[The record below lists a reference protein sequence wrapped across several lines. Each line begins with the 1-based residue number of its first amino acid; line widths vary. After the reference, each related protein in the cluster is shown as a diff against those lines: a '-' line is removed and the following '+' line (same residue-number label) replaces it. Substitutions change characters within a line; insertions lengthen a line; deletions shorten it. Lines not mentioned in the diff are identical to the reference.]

1 MILGGDQPWT
11 RRVIGVSTCPQVGS
25 MSNEGIWNA
34 RTKTWEG
41 SANPRTME
49 GDEANYTAFLL
60 GTPSLQA
67 AVCST
72 QPILKLPRAWVV
84 LCILHLTMAMGR
96 LLGEFVDREATLVTP
111 ALCRDLQVL
120 LSEKRAGWSVYGS
133 ASPDGEETA
142 NFFDAWPDI
151 AKCLGIRPSTAKYK
165 AIANMWDLPH
175 TLYCTYQG
183 PNPLNCAAV
192 ARDFRRHCTAGTA
205 SWYLLSL
212 EQDVDTMLHNIKPFG
227 LAMLSGDISERINRF
242 LKHGHNEHSN
252 RGGGGGGCRV
262 EGVDEVSRRQ
272 LSAIHR
278 EANVQVQCMTWLF
291 AYFDVSWVV
300 YGGPRSQVPC
310 SGTDAMEVRRGQ
322 GHMQPSLNQNI
333 SIQDGNARAVG
344 RAGEAG
350 IFRAVRSSGDLGNH
364 SSLDLGSTIG
374 R

>member
-11 RRVIGVSTCPQVGS
+11 RRVIGVSTCPQVRS
-25 MSNEGIWNA
+25 MFNEGIWNA
-34 RTKTWEG
+34 PTKTWEG
-41 SANPRTME
+41 CANPRTME

-67 AVCST
+67 AGCST

-96 LLGEFVDREATLVTP
+96 LLGQFVDREARLVTP
-111 ALCRDLQVL
+111 PLRRDLQVL
-120 LSEKRAGWSVYGS
+120 LSERRAGWSVYGS

-151 AKCLGIRPSTAKYK
+151 AKCLGIRPSTATYK
-165 AIANMWDLPH
+165 AIANMWDLLQA
-175 TLYCTYQG
+175 LYCTYQG
-183 PNPLNCAAV
+183 PNPLNCAVV
-192 ARDFRRHCTAGTA
+192 ARDFRRRCTAGTA

-227 LAMLSGDISERINRF
+227 LAMFSGDISESINRF

-252 RGGGGGGCRV
+252 RGGGACRV
-262 EGVDEVSRRQ
+262 EGVDEVSGRQ

-278 EANVQVQCMTWLF
+278 EANVQEQCMTWLF

-300 YGGPRSQVPC
+300 RGGPRSQVPC
-310 SGTDAMEVRRGQ
+310 SGR
-322 GHMQPSLNQNI
+322 
-333 SIQDGNARAVG
+333 DGMG
-344 RAGEAG
+344 
-350 IFRAVRSSGDLGNH
+350 
-364 SSLDLGSTIG
+364 
-374 R
+374 